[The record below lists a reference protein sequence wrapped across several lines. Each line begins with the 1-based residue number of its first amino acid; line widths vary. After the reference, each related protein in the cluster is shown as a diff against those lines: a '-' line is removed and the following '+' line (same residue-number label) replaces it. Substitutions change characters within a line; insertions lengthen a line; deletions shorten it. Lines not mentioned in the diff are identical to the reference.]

1 MELFVIIV
9 TIFIIDQVDKMVY
22 IKSLTTGDR
31 TLLGKVTYTISVN
44 VNGEVI
50 QCECHAEQTLVLP
63 SLDPFDITVAI
74 NSMQVCIHQTF
85 LVKTTF
91 IIIYRR

>member
-1 MELFVIIV
+1 MLVKPTLII
-9 TIFIIDQVDKMVY
+9 IIYFIIDQVEKVVY

-50 QCECHAEQTLVLP
+50 QCACHAEQTLVLP

-74 NSMQVCIHQTF
+74 NSMQVCTHH
-85 LVKTTF
+85 
-91 IIIYRR
+91 R